1 MENLN
6 IRLMVK
12 ESGVTYRQIANEI
25 GVSTSYL
32 SRIMGKPLNTN
43 NQLRIMNAL
52 EKIKSGGDSLE

>member
-12 ESGVTYRQIANEI
+12 ESGVTYRRIAKEI

-32 SRIMGKPLNTN
+32 SRIMSKPLS
-43 NQLRIMNAL
+43 L
-52 EKIKSGGDSLE
+52 DSRDSTLGYH

>member
-12 ESGVTYRQIANEI
+12 ESGVTYRRIAKEI

-32 SRIMGKPLNTN
+32 SRIMSKPLSTK

-52 EKIKSGGDSLE
+52 EKLKSGGDPLE